1 MSLLFKG
8 NDWTFA
14 DLERMLEVSEQ
25 IGTQDLGMKLYPNQ
39 LEVISADQM
48 LDAYSSVGMPIMYNH
63 WSFGKRLVGDTARYK
78 KGHMGLAL
86 EIVINTNPSIAYLM
100 EDNSAIMQLLVIAH
114 ASVGHNFCFAN
125 NYMFRDWTDAD
136 SIIDYLNFAKNY
148 IRMCEEKYGIDEVE
162 RIMDSC
168 HALQN
173 LGVDK
178 YRRAKKLNARQEA
191 DRQKERMA
199 EWERTQTEFWMRMD
213 PNTHKNRPQERQLL
227 EEPEENLLY
236 FIEKNSPVLKPWQ
249 RELVRIVRKI
259 SQYWYPQ
266 RQTKVLNEGI
276 ATFTHYYI
284 LNKLYDENQISDAHM
299 MEWLSSHANVVYQ
312 PAYDHKRY
320 SGINPYALGY
330 AIFRDIRRMCEN
342 PTEEDRR
349 WFPRL
354 PGADWRA
361 VVREAATEYRDDS
374 FVMQWLSPR
383 VAREMKLFS
392 IEDDH
397 AKDSIK
403 VDAIHNPETFAQ
415 LRTNLGNSYD
425 INSLEPNILV
435 VEADL
440 KGDRKLVLEHRRV
453 NDRLLNTN
461 TDVMLEHLRRL
472 WGYQVILRSVSA
484 AGTTLQTFRS
494 SL

>member
-213 PNTHKNRPQERQLL
+213 PNTHKNRLR
-227 EEPEENLLY
+227 NVSCW
-236 FIEKNSPVLKPWQ
+236 KNQK
-249 RELVRIVRKI
+249 RICCT
-259 SQYWYPQ
+259 S
-266 RQTKVLNEGI
+266 
-276 ATFTHYYI
+276 
-284 LNKLYDENQISDAHM
+284 
-299 MEWLSSHANVVYQ
+299 
-312 PAYDHKRY
+312 
-320 SGINPYALGY
+320 
-330 AIFRDIRRMCEN
+330 
-342 PTEEDRR
+342 
-349 WFPRL
+349 
-354 PGADWRA
+354 
-361 VVREAATEYRDDS
+361 
-374 FVMQWLSPR
+374 
-383 VAREMKLFS
+383 
-392 IEDDH
+392 
-397 AKDSIK
+397 
-403 VDAIHNPETFAQ
+403 
-415 LRTNLGNSYD
+415 
-425 INSLEPNILV
+425 
-435 VEADL
+435 
-440 KGDRKLVLEHRRV
+440 
-453 NDRLLNTN
+453 
-461 TDVMLEHLRRL
+461 
-472 WGYQVILRSVSA
+472 
-484 AGTTLQTFRS
+484 
-494 SL
+494 